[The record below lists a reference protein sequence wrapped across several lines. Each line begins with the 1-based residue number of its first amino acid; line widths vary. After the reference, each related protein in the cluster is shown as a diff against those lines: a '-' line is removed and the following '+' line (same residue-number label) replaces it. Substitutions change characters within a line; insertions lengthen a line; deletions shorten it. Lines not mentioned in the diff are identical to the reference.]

1 MQVKNKSKKYFL
13 LKSILV
19 KKVIRKT
26 LINLSKRV
34 VLIMNKYKLA
44 VFDMDGTLLR
54 RRTIF
59 VFAEKKGFM
68 DDLLRIVNSNKE
80 SYKKSIEIA
89 NLLKGMNGRELLQIF
104 RKIPL
109 QQHVEKVIH
118 EIKKKG
124 IKTAIIT
131 NSYQFV
137 ADDLKSRLDIDWAF
151 ANNLIIEKN
160 IVTGELIIN
169 NKDLVKQCT
178 SCIIHSI
185 CKECVL
191 IDLCERLNI
200 TPEEAIAVGDGLID
214 TCMIKK
220 AGLGI
225 AFNAPQTLQ
234 KYADISTSDFSM
246 ILNYI

>member
-1 MQVKNKSKKYFL
+1 VLKKNL
-13 LKSILV
+13 LKLILV

-26 LINLSKRV
+26 LINLNKRV
-34 VLIMNKYKLA
+34 VINMNNYKLA

-68 DDLLRIVNSNKE
+68 DDLLKIVNSNKE
-80 SYKKSIEIA
+80 SYKKSIAIA
-89 NLLKGMNGRELLQIF
+89 KLLKGMNSSELLKIF
-104 RKIPL
+104 RNIPL
-109 QQHVEKVIH
+109 RENVEKVIN

-151 ANNLIIEKN
+151 ANNLIIDKN
-160 IVTGELIIN
+160 IVTGELILN
-169 NKDLVKQCT
+169 NKKLVKQFDGCN
-178 SCIIHSI
+178 IHSI

-191 IDLCERLNI
+191 IDLCKKLNI
-200 TPEEAIAVGDGLID
+200 TTEEAIAIGDGLID
-214 TCMIKK
+214 KCMIKK

-225 AFNAPQTLQ
+225 AFHAPQVVQ
-234 KYADISTSDFSM
+234 KYADISTSDFS
-246 ILNYI
+246 ILLNYI

>member
-1 MQVKNKSKKYFL
+1 MFLVYF
-13 LKSILV
+13 ILV
-19 KKVIRKT
+19 KKVIRKA
-26 LINLSKRV
+26 LINLKKRV
-34 VLIMNKYKLA
+34 VTIMNNFKLA

-59 VFAEKKGFM
+59 VFAEEKGFM
-68 DDLLRIVNSNKE
+68 DELLKIVNSNQE

-89 NLLKGMNGRELLQIF
+89 KLLKGMNSSELLQIF
-104 RKIPL
+104 RNIPL
-109 QQHVEKVIH
+109 QEHVEKVIN

-151 ANNLIIEKN
+151 ANNLIIDKN

-169 NKDLVKQCT
+169 NKKLVKQFDGCK
-178 SCIIHSI
+178 IHSI

-191 IDLCERLNI
+191 IEICKKLNI
-200 TPEEAIAVGDGLID
+200 TTEEAIAVGDGLID

-225 AFNAPQTLQ
+225 AFNAPQGVQ
-234 KYADISTSDFSM
+234 KYADISTSDFSI
-246 ILNYI
+246 ILKYI